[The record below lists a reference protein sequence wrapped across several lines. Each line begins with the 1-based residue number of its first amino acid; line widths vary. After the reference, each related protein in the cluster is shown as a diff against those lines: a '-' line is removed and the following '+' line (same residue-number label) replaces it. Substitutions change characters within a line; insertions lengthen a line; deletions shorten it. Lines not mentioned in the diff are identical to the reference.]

1 MKIDRHLAR
10 RDLIL
15 ANALIRKQNSQVLL
29 IGFDGDTQL
38 KLSAHLD
45 EILLETHVVAEP
57 FDGLAA
63 MIEDPAVWL
72 ACIVDVTCFTSEEAF
87 VTFQQLFA
95 FETFDGQAIGM
106 ILGNAK
112 TNLFCQHQAEPIA
125 HADMAVGDVADRE
138 TLDRALKAVLF
149 RRGYHDENVLV
160 ELRSKPGCTAQPELA
175 PARVLSGDEIHT

>member
-15 ANALIRKQNSQVLL
+15 ANALVRKQNSQVLL
-29 IGFDGDTQL
+29 IGFDAATASKVSDYLGDL
-38 KLSAHLD
+38 
-45 EILLETHVVAEP
+45 LLETYVVAEP

-72 ACIVDVTCFTSEEAF
+72 ACIVDVTAFTSEEAF
-87 VTFQQLFA
+87 RTFRQLFS
-95 FETFDGQAIGM
+95 FETFEGQAIGM

-149 RRGYHDENVLV
+149 RRGYRDETVLV
-160 ELRSKPGCTAQPELA
+160 ELRSKPGCAA
-175 PARVLSGDEIHT
+175 